1 MATLNEEIGKLIARR
16 LLSDEAIQ
24 LPEVGSLYTKRIA
37 ARRISRR
44 MVEPPHRRVEFS
56 NSPMGHSLIDEIARE
71 AHCSAEQAADAYE
84 RWRSKATTE
93 GRLTI
98 DTVGTLCL
106 KSLTPTPEFEARLN
120 PQGHTPIRVKR
131 KPMPW
136 WAWTLLTLAI
146 ISLLFGTFAYFV
158 NPLELWEQ
166 LKPTNP
172 VPTEAVAEQPA
183 ASPITESDT
192 TPITEPETEPATE
205 VAAEPAAEPEVKP
218 APQPEKAAEPAIE
231 GIPPT
236 RAAHSYVVL
245 GIYSTEANARRA
257 VELAQKRYGIPAAE
271 MSLYRYDEK
280 YLLSLGETH
289 LRAEAQEVA
298 RRYRTEYGVKEVW
311 VYSKV
316 KR

>member
-16 LLSDEAIQ
+16 LLSGEAVL
-24 LPEVGSLYTKRIA
+24 LPEVGSLYIKRIA
-37 ARRISRR
+37 ARRLSRR

-56 NSPMGHSLIDEIARE
+56 DSPMGHSLIDEIARE
-71 AHCSAEQAADAYE
+71 AHCSVEQAADAYE
-84 RWRSKATTE
+84 RWRTKATTE

-106 KSLTPTPEFEARLN
+106 RSLSPTPEFEARLN
-120 PQGHTPIRVKR
+120 PQGHTPIRIKR
-131 KPMPW
+131 RPMPW
-136 WAWTLLTLAI
+136 WIWTLLTLAI

-166 LKPTNP
+166 LKPASP
-172 VPTEAVAEQPA
+172 APTEVVAE
-183 ASPITESDT
+183 
-192 TPITEPETEPATE
+192 EPATQ
-205 VAAEPAAEPEVKP
+205 PAAEPTPESTL
-218 APQPEKAAEPAIE
+218 QPERTEPTTQEQPTKSEPAASE
-231 GIPPT
+231 SALTEIPPT

-257 VELAQKRYGIPAAE
+257 VELAQKRYGIPATDF
-271 MSLYRYDEK
+271 SLYRYDEK
-280 YLLSLGETH
+280 YLVSLGETH
-289 LRAEAQEVA
+289 LRAEAQDVV
-298 RRYRTEYGVKEVW
+298 RRYRAEYGVKDAW